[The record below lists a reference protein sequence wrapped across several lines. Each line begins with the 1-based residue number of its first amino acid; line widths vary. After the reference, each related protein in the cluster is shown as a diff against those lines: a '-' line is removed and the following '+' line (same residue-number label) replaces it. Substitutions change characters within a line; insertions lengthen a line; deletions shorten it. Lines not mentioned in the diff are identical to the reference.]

1 MAGSSAR
8 ALLGTAQAQQLLRRL
23 CCHIAAPLLLGRCLR
38 DGAGV
43 QSEGVVQSE
52 GCRVKLYSY
61 QGCSYSPDAP
71 SSSPKAFH
79 CVSVALL
86 CSSTLFQ
93 P

>member
-8 ALLGTAQAQQLLRRL
+8 ALLGAAQAQQLLRRL
-23 CCHIAAPLLLGRCLR
+23 CCYTAAQLLLGRCLR
-38 DGAGV
+38 DGAGL

-52 GCRVKLYSY
+52 GWRVKLYSY

-71 SSSPKAFH
+71 SSSPKASH
-79 CVSVALL
+79 CVSVALP